1 MVVIHARRPA
11 PVSHEAAREAHARQ
25 SQLPVRKETK
35 HFGVQDDGEEKAQKW
50 CRQRGLTY
58 LELAII
64 STGKQQ
70 VGMMCV
76 ECGDP
81 YFRVC
86 APEIVSTPLHQTGHS
101 ATERQQNES

>member
-1 MVVIHARRPA
+1 MHDGRHQFHMNEKPMR
-11 PVSHEAAREAHARQ
+11 
-25 SQLPVRKETK
+25 VRKETK